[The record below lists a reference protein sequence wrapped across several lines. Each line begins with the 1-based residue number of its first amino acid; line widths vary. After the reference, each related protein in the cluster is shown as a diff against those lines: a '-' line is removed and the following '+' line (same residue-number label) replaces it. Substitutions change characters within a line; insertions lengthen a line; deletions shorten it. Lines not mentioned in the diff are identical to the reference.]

1 MLTPFSVLL
10 VLSAAFMHASWN
22 ALLRGGADRA
32 QSMLIMNVTVGVIGL
47 AMMAFAGLPSAA
59 CAVYVVASGLIHLVY
74 NALLVRMYRSGDL
87 GETYP
92 VARGSSPA
100 LVALGGSLFAGEWM
114 NLIGAVGIGLVCT
127 GIFMLAA
134 ARARSAKHLSGSAS
148 DRALQKAIGLHAM
161 NLPAALATGVSIA
174 AYTVVDG
181 LGVRASG
188 NWVAYTGGMF
198 AFFLAMPL
206 WYLARGRR
214 AMFAV
219 PVAEVGKAASGGAIS
234 LLAYGAIIWAM
245 QTSPMGAVSALRE
258 TSVVFAA
265 LLGAAFLGERL
276 TGFAD
281 RGVLHHRRRR
291 GLRRLALLIG
301 IKKRPGA
308 SRGVSV
314 IVPQDESLTRSIL
327 LEEARELLL
336 EPRHAA
342 AAVEH
347 LLGAAGPG
355 RVRLGVDIE
364 VQLVARLAPG
374 RARLVFG
381 AIGHHD
387 RNHMIFRVNFG
398 FHGRSFGAPAPVFN
412 MAVGTD
418 LGRSIT
424 QQAPQ
429 NKPSHPRFASAGGGA
444 YLGVA
449 TAIGRIS

>member
-59 CAVYVVASGLIHLVY
+59 CAVYVVASGFIHLVY
-74 NALLVRMYRSGDL
+74 NALLVLMYRSGDL

-114 NLIGAVGIGLVCT
+114 NLIGAAGIGLVCA

-134 ARARSAKHLSGSAS
+134 ARARSARQPSGFASDLAS
-148 DRALQKAIGLHAM
+148 DRALNEAVGLHAM
-161 NLPAALATGVSIA
+161 NLPAALATGASIA
-174 AYTVVDG
+174 GYTVVDG
-181 LGVRASG
+181 IGVRASG
-188 NWVAYTGGMF
+188 NWVAYTGGVF

-219 PVAEVGKAASGGAIS
+219 PVAEAGKAASGGAIS

-276 TGFAD
+276 TA
-281 RGVLHHRRRR
+281 
-291 GLRRLALLIG
+291 LRI
-301 IKKRPGA
+301 
-308 SRGVSV
+308 
-314 IVPQDESLTRSIL
+314 
-327 LEEARELLL
+327 
-336 EPRHAA
+336 AA
-342 AAVEH
+342 CCIIAA
-347 LLGAAGPG
+347 GAACVGW
-355 RVRLGVDIE
+355 
-364 VQLVARLAPG
+364 
-374 RARLVFG
+374 
-381 AIGHHD
+381 
-387 RNHMIFRVNFG
+387 
-398 FHGRSFGAPAPVFN
+398 RS
-412 MAVGTD
+412 
-418 LGRSIT
+418 
-424 QQAPQ
+424 
-429 NKPSHPRFASAGGGA
+429 
-444 YLGVA
+444 
-449 TAIGRIS
+449 

>member
-1 MLTPFSVLL
+1 MLSPFSVLL

-59 CAVYVVASGLIHLVY
+59 CAVYVVASGLVHLVY
-74 NALLVRMYRSGDL
+74 NALLVLMYRSGDL

-114 NLIGAVGIGLVCT
+114 NLIGAAGIGLVCT

-134 ARARSAKHLSGSAS
+134 AWRLQSGSAS
-148 DRALQKAIGLHAM
+148 DRALQKAVGLHAM
-161 NLPAALATGVSIA
+161 NLPAALATGASIA

-181 LGVRASG
+181 IGVRASG
-188 NWVAYTGGMF
+188 NWIAYTGGVF

-219 PVAEVGKAASGGAIS
+219 PMAEAGKAASGGAIS

-276 TGFAD
+276 TG
-281 RGVLHHRRRR
+281 
-291 GLRRLALLIG
+291 LRI
-301 IKKRPGA
+301 
-308 SRGVSV
+308 
-314 IVPQDESLTRSIL
+314 
-327 LEEARELLL
+327 
-336 EPRHAA
+336 AA
-342 AAVEH
+342 CCIIAA
-347 LLGAAGPG
+347 GAACVG
-355 RVRLGVDIE
+355 
-364 VQLVARLAPG
+364 
-374 RARLVFG
+374 
-381 AIGHHD
+381 
-387 RNHMIFRVNFG
+387 
-398 FHGRSFGAPAPVFN
+398 GRS
-412 MAVGTD
+412 
-418 LGRSIT
+418 
-424 QQAPQ
+424 
-429 NKPSHPRFASAGGGA
+429 
-444 YLGVA
+444 
-449 TAIGRIS
+449 

>member
-1 MLTPFSVLL
+1 LLTPFSVLL

-59 CAVYVVASGLIHLVY
+59 CAVYVVASGFIHLVY
-74 NALLVRMYRSGDL
+74 NALLVLMYRSGDL

-114 NLIGAVGIGLVCT
+114 NLIGAAGIGLVCA

-134 ARARSAKHLSGSAS
+134 ARARSARQPSGFASDLAS
-148 DRALQKAIGLHAM
+148 DRALNEAVGLHAM
-161 NLPAALATGVSIA
+161 NLPAALATGASIA
-174 AYTVVDG
+174 GYTVVDG
-181 LGVRASG
+181 IGVRASG
-188 NWVAYTGGMF
+188 NWVAYTGGVF

-219 PVAEVGKAASGGAIS
+219 PVAEAGKAASGGAIS

-276 TGFAD
+276 TA
-281 RGVLHHRRRR
+281 
-291 GLRRLALLIG
+291 LRI
-301 IKKRPGA
+301 
-308 SRGVSV
+308 
-314 IVPQDESLTRSIL
+314 
-327 LEEARELLL
+327 
-336 EPRHAA
+336 AA
-342 AAVEH
+342 CCIIAA
-347 LLGAAGPG
+347 GAACVGG
-355 RVRLGVDIE
+355 R
-364 VQLVARLAPG
+364 
-374 RARLVFG
+374 F
-381 AIGHHD
+381 
-387 RNHMIFRVNFG
+387 
-398 FHGRSFGAPAPVFN
+398 
-412 MAVGTD
+412 
-418 LGRSIT
+418 
-424 QQAPQ
+424 
-429 NKPSHPRFASAGGGA
+429 
-444 YLGVA
+444 
-449 TAIGRIS
+449 

>member
-1 MLTPFSVLL
+1 LLSPFSVLL

-47 AMMAFAGLPSAA
+47 VMMGFAGLPSAA

-114 NLIGAVGIGLVCT
+114 NLIGAAGIGLVCT

-134 ARARSAKHLSGSAS
+134 ARARSAKQPSGLAS
-148 DRALQKAIGLHAM
+148 DRALNKAIGLHTM
-161 NLPAALATGVSIA
+161 NLPAALATGASIA

-181 LGVRASG
+181 IGVRASG
-188 NWVAYTGGMF
+188 NWVAYTGGVF

-214 AMFAV
+214 AMFSV
-219 PVAEVGKAASGGAIS
+219 PMAETGKAASGGAIS

-276 TGFAD
+276 T
-281 RGVLHHRRRR
+281 
-291 GLRRLALLIG
+291 
-301 IKKRPGA
+301 A
-308 SRGVSV
+308 SRIAACCV
-314 IVPQDESLTRSIL
+314 I
-327 LEEARELLL
+327 A
-336 EPRHAA
+336 
-342 AAVEH
+342 
-347 LLGAAGPG
+347 LGAACVGW
-355 RVRLGVDIE
+355 
-364 VQLVARLAPG
+364 
-374 RARLVFG
+374 
-381 AIGHHD
+381 
-387 RNHMIFRVNFG
+387 
-398 FHGRSFGAPAPVFN
+398 RS
-412 MAVGTD
+412 
-418 LGRSIT
+418 
-424 QQAPQ
+424 
-429 NKPSHPRFASAGGGA
+429 
-444 YLGVA
+444 
-449 TAIGRIS
+449 